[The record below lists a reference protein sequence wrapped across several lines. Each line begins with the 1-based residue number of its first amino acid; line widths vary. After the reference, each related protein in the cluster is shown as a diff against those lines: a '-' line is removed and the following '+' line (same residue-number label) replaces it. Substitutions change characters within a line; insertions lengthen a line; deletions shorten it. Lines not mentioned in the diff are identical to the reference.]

1 MKLFYP
7 IKFGRSAAV
16 DTATQKEQQRFDN
29 LSNEAERYQRSPL
42 FTNPTKKGQK
52 HFMRLRSLR
61 TPVDDDRWRRC
72 QNEPK
77 IQRKIPRWGSKGK
90 YQNQENWMRRHT
102 AIILAAGVKNL
113 FF

>member
-42 FTNPTKKGQK
+42 FTNPTKK
-52 HFMRLRSLR
+52 R
-61 TPVDDDRWRRC
+61 T
-72 QNEPK
+72 K
-77 IQRKIPRWGSKGK
+77 TF
-90 YQNQENWMRRHT
+90 H
-102 AIILAAGVKNL
+102 AAPFAADASG
-113 FF
+113 

>member
-1 MKLFYP
+1 MKQRDINGVRYSP
-7 IKFGRSAAV
+7 
-16 DTATQKEQQRFDN
+16 TQQ
-29 LSNEAERYQRSPL
+29 
-42 FTNPTKKGQK
+42 KKGQK

-113 FF
+113 FFFKKIIIK